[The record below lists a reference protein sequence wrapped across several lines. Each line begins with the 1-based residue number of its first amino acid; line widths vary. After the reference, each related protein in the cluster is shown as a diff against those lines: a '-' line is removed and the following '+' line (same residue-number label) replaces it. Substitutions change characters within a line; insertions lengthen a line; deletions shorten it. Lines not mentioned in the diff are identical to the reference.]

1 MKLFHWLVTAPV
13 ALVLVVFAIS
23 NRARVSVT
31 LWPFPFEIETQL
43 FLVILLSLLAGLLVG
58 MLLAWL
64 SGSAARR
71 ESRARAKRIAA
82 LEREIDGLRTSRPAG
97 PPPRSLPG
105 AGD

>member
-1 MKLFHWLVTAPV
+1 MRLFNWLVTAPV

-71 ESRARAKRIAA
+71 ESRARAKLIAA
-82 LEREIDGLRTSRPAG
+82 LEREIDGLRTNRPAG
-97 PPPRSLPG
+97 PPPRALPG
-105 AGD
+105 ADD

>member
-23 NRARVSVT
+23 NRARVSVR

-43 FLVILLSLLAGLLVG
+43 FLIILLSLLAGLLVG
-58 MLLAWL
+58 MLLAWV
-64 SGSAARR
+64 SGGAARR

-82 LEREIDGLRTSRPAG
+82 LEREIDGLRANRPAG
-97 PPPRSLPG
+97 PPPRALPG
-105 AGD
+105 ADD